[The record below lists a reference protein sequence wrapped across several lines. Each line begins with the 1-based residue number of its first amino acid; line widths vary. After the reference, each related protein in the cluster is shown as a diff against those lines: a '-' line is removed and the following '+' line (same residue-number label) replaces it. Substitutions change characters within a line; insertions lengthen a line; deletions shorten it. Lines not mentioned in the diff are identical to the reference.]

1 MSAARKAVAGPASAG
16 RRGRPKPAPQA
27 TAHAADG
34 RDVPPAAGPGLRA
47 LAAMRCRPGAARL
60 DAEALAGHLR
70 DLPGWVLGADG
81 IAKSFRFAG
90 WQETIAF
97 VNAVAWIAHRDDHH
111 PDLVVGYDRCRVAW
125 STHDAAGVTLNDCI
139 CAAGV
144 ECLVA

>member
-1 MSAARKAVAGPASAG
+1 MP
-16 RRGRPKPAPQA
+16 
-27 TAHAADG
+27 
-34 RDVPPAAGPGLRA
+34 VPPAAGPGLRA

-111 PDLVVGYDRCRVAW
+111 PDLVVRYGDCRVVW
-125 STHDAAGVTLNDCI
+125 STHDAGGVTLNDCI
-139 CAAGV
+139 CAAKV
-144 ECLVA
+144 ERFTA